1 MECKLKCQQGEDI
14 QSHLLDCSVIQ
25 GQLGKTEQEKVKSVL
40 YDHIYGTLEQQREVV
55 LVLGRMLEIRDEI
68 LLGESLPVGI
78 FTGPKS
84 IVTDVI
90 VDLVK

>member
-1 MECKLKCQQGEDI
+1 MECKLKCEDI
-14 QSHLLDCSVIQ
+14 QSHLLDCSIIQ
-25 GQLGKTEQEKVKSVL
+25 GQLGKTEQEKVKSVP
-40 YDHIYGTLEQQREVV
+40 YDRIYGTLEQQREVV
-55 LVLGRMLEIRDEI
+55 LVLGRMLEIRDQI
-68 LLGESLPVGI
+68 LLGESLPVAI